1 MQEVNAHEKRDG
13 MQTQGEDTVSLSL
26 TSSDAVPG
34 NKTGE
39 QGEQPLT
46 LQNKEGLSRRAL
58 RRKRKR
64 ARMLAAG
71 LFITRRREETLD
83 PSLEKAADPLAQE
96 NEEKTFAHLTQET
109 LNLQMAQ
116 RLTVVDVCI
125 LNENFELAHRLLLA
139 WEAQTGN
146 LQCRYFSLLMLL
158 HLAQYE
164 MMKKLLAPL
173 PRLQKRQALLTLALL
188 LSMERSHAQAVQ
200 VLFEEHTTWEEA
212 IPGIYQQVAELLAK
226 AARILPPHNV
236 TPIVNLRNIDFLA
249 HTCQLWQLPELTET
263 VLSIIPEKKRLALQ
277 HLLSFQTT
285 EERLTNFQTLEALE
299 DSRQKHI
306 GLLLLIF
313 AGQNTQLRA
322 SIQQWLTTPLEAPI
336 VAIPESLLALSE
348 DATLK
353 ALQQSLLCACLYS
366 PYFAAME
373 STKGLLQEAPSV
385 PITPQAVLAS
395 PQIAADELRAIL
407 EGEQITTEQVSRVQQ
422 LMQSLPEYEQIL
434 ITMQL
439 GERLL
444 QSQRWNKARSYFQ
457 KFVVP
462 LYSPVVSHSVS
473 ELPESVWQRIE
484 QLLKPIFEQEEL
496 KKTQEEFL
504 LILIKI
510 KQEERALRLVA
521 SITSSEKQEKVVLQ
535 AKELFIKEQRWE
547 LALRVIEKMHN
558 VIHRDRLMRLLSG
571 RFALEQQW
579 EWAEEAI
586 EKIRDRRQKTRA
598 IQKLGEELFNADE
611 QQRLIRLIRQAWGK
625 AETREEALELFL
637 PIKGL
642 LVKHE
647 ELIPALRN
655 AFAWTEA
662 FL

>member
-1 MQEVNAHEKRDG
+1 MQEVNEREKKDG
-13 MQTQGEDTVSLSL
+13 MQAQSEDTASLIL
-26 TSSDAVPG
+26 TSSDAIPA
-34 NKTGE
+34 NETGE
-39 QGEQPLT
+39 QGEQPLM
-46 LQNKEGLSRRAL
+46 LQNKEGLSRRSL
-58 RRKRKR
+58 RRRKKR

-71 LFITRRREETLD
+71 LFITRRREKTSN
-83 PSLEKAADPLAQE
+83 PSLEKEADLQAQE
-96 NEEKTFAHLTQET
+96 NEEKTFAYFTQET

-116 RLTVVDVCI
+116 RLTLVEVCI
-125 LNENFELAHRLLLA
+125 LNENFDLAHRLLLA

-146 LQCRYFSLLMLL
+146 FQCRYCSLLLLL

-173 PRLQKRQALLTLALL
+173 SRLQKRQALLMLALL
-188 LSMERSHAQAVQ
+188 LSMEKSHAQTVQ
-200 VLFEEHTTWEEA
+200 ALFEEHTTWEQT
-212 IPGIYQQVAELLAK
+212 IPGVYQQVDELLAK
-226 AARILPPHNV
+226 AARILPANNS

-263 VLSIIPEKKRLALQ
+263 VLAIIPKKKRLVLQ
-277 HLLSFQTT
+277 NLLDFQAT
-285 EERLTNFQTLEALE
+285 EERLAHIQALE
-299 DSRQKHI
+299 DGRQRTI

-313 AGQNTQLRA
+313 AGEDIQLRA

-348 DATLK
+348 DASLRV
-353 ALQQSLLCACLYS
+353 LQQSLLSACLYS

-373 STKGLLQEAPSV
+373 STKGLLQEAPPV
-385 PITPQAVLAS
+385 LITPQAMLAS
-395 PQIAADELRAIL
+395 PPVAADELRAIL
-407 EGEQITTEQVSRVQQ
+407 EGEQITTEQVSRAQQ
-422 LMQSLPEYEQIL
+422 LMQSLPEYEQMS

-444 QSQRWNKARSYFQ
+444 QSQQWNKARSYFQ

-462 LYSPVVSHSVS
+462 LYSPVVSHIVF

-496 KKTQEEFL
+496 KKTLEEFL
-504 LILIKI
+504 LILMSI
-510 KQEERALRLVA
+510 KQEDRALRLVA
-521 SITSSEKQEKVVLQ
+521 SIASSEKQEKVVLQ

-598 IQKLGEELFNADE
+598 IQKLGEELINAE
-611 QQRLIRLIRQAWGK
+611 EEQRLIHLIKQAWAK

-647 ELIPALRN
+647 ELIPELRS